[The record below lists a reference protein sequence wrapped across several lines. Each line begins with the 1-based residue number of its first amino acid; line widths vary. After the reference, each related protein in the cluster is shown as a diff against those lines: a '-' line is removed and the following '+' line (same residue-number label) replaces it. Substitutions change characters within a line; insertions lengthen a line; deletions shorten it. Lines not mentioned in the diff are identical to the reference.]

1 VAADQAKK
9 SILIAI
15 PHGIAGLRAAG
26 IPAPLRLLRQLRRLS
41 GIDRAAFVVDS
52 AERAAWRELAE
63 ENETALIGVDEA
75 ACRAEATLFAAGDL
89 VWTAD
94 AVESLPECDGE
105 GWLLSDPDG
114 RVLDLGA
121 APRVDERLI
130 EWMRAIVSR
139 EERQPPLQA
148 RRAIG
153 EQRVLERL
161 TEANRD
167 AVDAAIVASLGREQ
181 DPNIPRLTNR
191 RFSKPISTRLAALD
205 VSPNWVTSGAIAV
218 GVCAAVLIAQGGYSY
233 TLAGAVL
240 LIVSRLL
247 DDCDGEVARLT
258 QRQSRFGQLYD
269 VSADI
274 LVHMSVFIALAVQ
287 LHHANPGAGFAAVL
301 VLFLLGAA
309 ASTLLI
315 LFFVD
320 GTDLPKRSPLI
331 RRFETAASGDFAYIF
346 FVVAILGLGEWF
358 LYACAVGSH
367 LFWLALAVLIWKY
380 RDGALDAE
388 TIGRST

>member
-1 VAADQAKK
+1 MAADQAKN

-15 PHGIAGLRAAG
+15 PRGTAGLRVGG
-26 IPAPLRLLRQLRRLS
+26 IPAPLRLLRQLRRVS

-52 AERAAWRELAE
+52 AEQAAWRGLADD
-63 ENETALIGVDEA
+63 NEVALIGVDEA
-75 ACRAEATLFAAGDL
+75 AARAEVTLFAAGDL

-94 AVESLPECDGE
+94 AVESLPDCDEE
-105 GWLLSDPDG
+105 GWQLCDPVG
-114 RVLDLGA
+114 RVLEIGA
-121 APRVDERLI
+121 APRLGPSLVA
-130 EWMRAIVSR
+130 WMRAVVDGG
-139 EERQPPLQA
+139 ERRPPLRA

-153 EQRVLERL
+153 EQRVFERL
-161 TEANRD
+161 TVANRD
-167 AVDAAIVASLGREQ
+167 EVDAAIVASLGRAQ
-181 DPNIPRLTNR
+181 DPNVPRLTNR

-205 VSPNWVTSGAIAV
+205 VSPNWVTSGAILV
-218 GVCAAVLIAQGGYSY
+218 GICAAVLIAQGGYSY

-269 VSADI
+269 VCADI

-287 LHHANPGAGFAAVL
+287 LHRADPGAGFAGVL